1 DDRQQSADDRV
12 QSSIANRQSSIVN
25 AWIRARANQVI
36 AETRRLMDDYQ
47 YGEAGKLLY
56 EFVWSDFCDWY
67 IELSK
72 LSRSP
77 ETIVTLVW
85 TTDVILRLLHPFMP
99 FVTEELWQHL
109 KQVVPA
115 DMPGAPDLS
124 WPALMLAPY
133 PQATPTDHHLDED
146 EALRVVPALQ
156 GVIRS
161 IRNARADHNVDVG
174 RRIPAVISAGGLA
187 GAFEAQREAI
197 VTLARV
203 DAGAL
208 TIAAFAPPPDD
219 KAITYA
225 LGEVTVYLPLSGLID
240 LDQERKRLAGELAE
254 IDKAIARSEGLLNGD
269 FARRAPANLVEKE
282 RLKLSE
288 AILKRDQ
295 LRERLM
301 QLG

>member
-1 DDRQQSADDRV
+1 M
-12 QSSIANRQSSIVN
+12 IN
-25 AWIRARANQVI
+25 AWIRARAKRVI

-72 LSRSP
+72 LNKSP
-77 ETIVTLVW
+77 ETVATLAW
-85 TTDVILRLLHPFMP
+85 ATDVILRLLHPFMP

-109 KQVVPA
+109 KQATPA

-133 PQATPTDHHLDED
+133 PQAAPTDHHPDED

-156 GVIRS
+156 DAIRA
-161 IRNARADHNVDVG
+161 IRNARAEHNVDVG
-174 RRIPAVISAGGLA
+174 RRIPAVISAGELA

-203 DAGAL
+203 DPAAL
-208 TIAAFAPPPDD
+208 TIAEYAPAPDD

-240 LDQERKRLAGELAE
+240 LDQERRRLAGELAE
-254 IDKAIARSEGLLNGD
+254 IDKAIARSEELLNGD
-269 FARRAPANLVEKE
+269 FARRAPAGLVEKE
-282 RLKLSE
+282 RAKLAE
-288 AILKRDQ
+288 ASLKRDQ
-295 LRERLM
+295 LRERLT